1 MSFFFFFAGHLIH
14 SGEELFFC
22 PLSCCPGWA
31 FDYFRGKKFILFVC
45 FFSMEKFS
53 EMCCLQFLLH
63 VCVDFTR
70 LYLWFSWFFFC
81 SVLYFCFVFFVYCD
95 IFGLLWRGLVFRLV
109 SKWRTYWKH
118 GVNFWTQK
126 TNAKKLGQDD
136 DEDYRGLSHGDT
148 SHIIVWQV
156 HCWVKQKTKNK
167 VENLDLLFAYLSS
180 PSFDPYKITEWLLC
194 VIY

>member
-1 MSFFFFFAGHLIH
+1 LYKTKRKNKMILGDFYYLAFLNVIFFFFRWPSNSFRWGAFFLSVVLLSWLGFWLF
-14 SGEELFFC
+14 SGE
-22 PLSCCPGWA
+22 
-31 FDYFRGKKFILFVC
+31 KIHFVC
-45 FFSMEKFS
+45 LFFFSMEKFS

-126 TNAKKLGQDD
+126 TNAKK
-136 DEDYRGLSHGDT
+136 
-148 SHIIVWQV
+148 
-156 HCWVKQKTKNK
+156 
-167 VENLDLLFAYLSS
+167 
-180 PSFDPYKITEWLLC
+180 
-194 VIY
+194 